1 MMREHKYVFV
11 LILAALPFL
20 IASGFAQTERGSI
33 SGVIKDPTLAVVP
46 GAKVVASLQNSNLQ
60 SARNTFEVTTD
71 NEGRFKFDNVPTGT
85 YQLAVTSH
93 EFKPDVKKDVHVHTS
108 QTTDVSF
115 WLKFIQPCEGSSASD
130 DATDSD
136 KGEIVRLV
144 LEDAL
149 IKKTLPDLGI
159 LVDGKGR
166 IILSTKNIKTSWVPT
181 LPKFKLVLLSPTE
194 IQEKADREGD
204 FLHLSFSEFKVRGS
218 CVAVTIANSWAVA
231 KRSRMGY
238 LSGGGSTYEF
248 HKESGKWVGKMVS
261 GWIS

>member
-1 MMREHKYVFV
+1 MMREHKCVFV
-11 LILAALPFL
+11 LILVALPLL
-20 IASGFAQTERGSI
+20 IARGFAQTERGSI
-33 SGVIKDPTLAVVP
+33 SGVIKDPTSAVVP
-46 GAKVVASLQNSNLQ
+46 GAKVVASLQNPNSQ
-60 SARNTFEVTTD
+60 SARNMFEVTTD
-71 NEGRFKFDNVPTGT
+71 NEGTFRFDNVPTGI

-93 EFKPDVKKDVHVHTS
+93 EFKPDIKKGVRVHTS
-108 QTTDVSF
+108 RTTETSF
-115 WLKFIQPCEGSSASD
+115 RLKFIQPCEGSSASD

-136 KGEIVRLV
+136 KGEIIRLV

-149 IKKTLPDLGI
+149 IKKTLPDLGM
-159 LVDGKGR
+159 LVEGKER
-166 IILSTKNIKTSWVPT
+166 IILSTKNIKTSWVPS

-204 FLHLSFSEFKVRGS
+204 FLHLSFSELKIRGS

-231 KRSRMGY
+231 RNSRMGY

-248 HKESGKWVGKMVS
+248 HKQSGKWVGKMVS